1 MDEMVQE
8 LAFEDLPE
16 GLYRQ
21 IAGAIGTENFCKLA
35 DILGGTTVYIP
46 KLESLV
52 RPVRDAHIREEFNG
66 YNHAELAQKYGVTV
80 RWIRELCG
88 SGHMEGQYDLF
99 AMMSQSE

>member
-1 MDEMVQE
+1 MDAMTQE
-8 LAFEDLPE
+8 LTFNDLPD

-21 IAGAIGTENFCKLA
+21 IAGSIGLTNFCKLA
-35 DILGGTTVYIP
+35 DLVGGSTVYIP

-88 SGHMEGQYDLF
+88 SGHMEGQCDLF
-99 AMMSQSE
+99 GT

>member
-1 MDEMVQE
+1 MDALVQE
-8 LAFEDLPE
+8 LTLDDLPQ
-16 GLYRQ
+16 GTYQQ
-21 IAGAIGTENFCKLA
+21 IANSIGLDAFCKLA
-35 DILGGTTVYIP
+35 DLVGGSTIYIP

-88 SGHMEGQYDLF
+88 SGHMEGQCDLF
-99 AMMSQSE
+99 ESFGDE

>member
-1 MDEMVQE
+1 MDALAKE
-8 LAFEDLPE
+8 LTFEDLPL
-16 GLYRQ
+16 GTYRQ
-21 IAGAIGTENFCKLA
+21 IASSIGLDAFCKLA
-35 DILGGTTVYIP
+35 DLVGGSTIYIP

-52 RPVRDAHIREEFNG
+52 RPVRDTHIREEFNG

-99 AMMSQSE
+99 GTFGGE